1 MRMQTA
7 DARPARHHP
16 YAPPSDGELQIA
28 YQDNDLLV
36 MVKPSGL
43 LAVPGRTPLLQ
54 DCLATRVCQRY
65 PQALVVHRL
74 DEATS
79 GLMVFALNAQM
90 QRALGRAFE
99 ERLVEKTY
107 VAVVN
112 GIVLNDSGTVDAAI
126 GADWPHRPLQKLD
139 TVNGKPAVTHWK
151 VMSRDWAQQTTRV
164 QLRPETG
171 RTHQLRVHM
180 QLIGHPICGDMLYG
194 DALLGGALLE
204 GNAPSSTYPSP
215 VTAKTTGRLMLH
227 ALCLRFAHPA
237 HGLAMQIESALPF

>member
-151 VMSRDWAQQTTRV
+151 VISRDWARQTTRV
-164 QLRPETG
+164 QLHPQTG

-180 QLIGHPICGDMLYG
+180 QLMGHPICGEMLYG
-194 DALLGGALLE
+194 ANPPLLTHLTHLLPVALE
-204 GNAPSSTYPSP
+204 
-215 VTAKTTGRLMLH
+215 TTNRLMLH
-227 ALCLRFAHPA
+227 AWRLQFAHPM
-237 HGLAMQIESALPF
+237 HGLTLQIESALPF